1 MAVQPATALP
11 IHRLD
16 VETYHRLTRAGALDG
31 MEVELFEGLLFD
43 KHSSREDPIHRI
55 DVGAYSRMVASGA
68 LDGKR
73 VELLGGLLV
82 EMSPKSADHIV
93 VVNALMRHFE
103 AAPLWMQVQDPIE
116 ASWDSEPEPDLA
128 LASRKPP
135 RGRLLR
141 TALLVIEV
149 AVSSHQADRGEKAT
163 LYANADIP
171 TYWLVDVPGRTV
183 EVRTEPGSD
192 GYAHCEVYREGS
204 VVPSPLEGVD
214 DLDIAALLADVEA

>member
-1 MAVQPATALP
+1 MAASVATDLP

-16 VETYHRLTRAGALDG
+16 VDTYHRLARAGALDG
-31 MEVELFEGLLFD
+31 MDVELLEGLLFD
-43 KHSSREDPIHRI
+43 KDSSREDPIHRI
-55 DVGAYSRMVASGA
+55 DVGTYHRMVASGA
-68 LDGKR
+68 LDGER
-73 VELLGGLLV
+73 VELLNGLLV
-82 EMSPKSADHIV
+82 EMSPKSPDHIV
-93 VVNALMRHFE
+93 VLNALMRHFE

-116 ASWDSEPEPDLA
+116 AGWDSEPEPDLA

-171 TYWLVDVPGRTV
+171 TYWLIDVPGRTV
-183 EVRTEPGSD
+183 EIRTEPGSN
-192 GYAHCEVYREGS
+192 GYTRCEIYREGS
-204 VVPSPLEGVD
+204 VVPGPLDGVE